1 MVDDFL
7 ELGGG
12 SIALSGCQ
20 VCLSANIRRIEA
32 GDITSTPRTFV
43 PTSNG

>member
-12 SIALSGCQ
+12 FAALMCIQIGFS
-20 VCLSANIRRIEA
+20 SDKNRI
-32 GDITSTPRTFV
+32 
-43 PTSNG
+43 